1 VSIQCLNKFLPFD
14 IPLTPTSACI
24 LPSMSLSYPVD
35 FSKYCSL
42 AVSRVAPHAGQILLM
57 PHVMVA
63 PLSKSCTCTSLNNHY
78 NTNVCQFPS
87 LLSNYLASST
97 SKLHFSNSQN
107 IIFTTK
113 HAHIYFFCHSK
124 PVWCNI
130 MAVIVQRS
138 ASLLVVSIPVLPRAA
153 ERGCWGA
160 NCPGP
165 RGAGGPFF
173 VC

>member
-1 VSIQCLNKFLPFD
+1 LQLGCKPRGSSCRSNIANASCNGCTTWQELHLHIFKQSLQHKCLPVSF
-14 IPLTPTSACI
+14 
-24 LPSMSLSYPVD
+24 
-35 FSKYCSL
+35 
-42 AVSRVAPHAGQILLM
+42 
-57 PHVMVA
+57 
-63 PLSKSCTCTSLNNHY
+63 
-78 NTNVCQFPS
+78 S
-87 LLSNYLASST
+87 LLSNYLTSST

-138 ASLLVVSIPVLPRAA
+138 ASLLSVSIPVLPRAA
-153 ERGCWGA
+153 ERGCWGE

-165 RGAGGPFF
+165 RGAGGPFLCVKYF
-173 VC
+173 RAKDKISVFFG